1 MAKLEFFAV
10 SESISVDQS
19 TNKVSLFEILE
30 SIPIDP
36 ASSVTV
42 IPKCVAASL
51 WRMEAGDENRDFQIM
66 LRLYQPGEEVSEDFA
81 TNLTATSARHRVF
94 TTLIGVPLRGPG
106 DLRFEILLNGVH
118 AAEHVVTLEKEESD
132 EELPS

>member
-10 SESISVDQS
+10 SESVSVDQS

-30 SIPIDP
+30 SLPIDT

-51 WRMEAGDENRDFQIM
+51 WRMEAGDENKDFQVM
-66 LRLYQPGEEVSEDFA
+66 LRLFQPGEEVGEDFA

-94 TTLIGVPLRGPG
+94 TTLIGVPLHGPG
-106 DLRFEILLNGVH
+106 EFRFEILLNGVH
-118 AAEHVVTLEKEESD
+118 AAEHVVTLEVEESN
-132 EELPS
+132 EEPD